1 MQHYSQQQRY
11 GDNLRACRLMGLAD
25 VASKHSGVLLSHEKE
40 GKAAIGN
47 NMDGPWKQCAEWDKS
62 GRKRQMLFDITYMW
76 SPKMPDL

>member
-1 MQHYSQQQRY
+1 MQQSHFWLYNQRTISKRYLHAYIHFHHDSQQQRY

-47 NMDGPWKQCAEWDKS
+47 NMDGP
-62 GRKRQMLFDITYMW
+62 
-76 SPKMPDL
+76 